1 MKIRFASLLLAVA
14 LPLAAQT
21 PTPVASEVETMF
33 YKAFYLEKGEL
44 DFAGA
49 MSLYEQFLAKAPDH
63 RLAAQAAKNQYR
75 LLDQTGKAKERDAF
89 KAKYEKLLGN
99 AVPATAPAPG
109 AGGEGRPAR
118 GDGERPGAGG
128 RPDMAARVA
137 ELEKQL
143 EKARADGNAEEVRR
157 LEQQLERARQG
168 GRAGGGAGGQAGGRR
183 GGAMGALMGNKKVS
197 EMTAEE
203 LEGLKE
209 GIGGAS
215 RMIEMLRN
223 NGQEEQAG
231 KLETQLGALKKA
243 LDANKLDD
251 AQKAIDAIREAMP
264 RMRGRGG
271 EGGGQGFGGNR

>member
-1 MKIRFASLLLAVA
+1 MKIRIASLLLAAA
-14 LPLAAQT
+14 LPVAAQT
-21 PTPVASEVETMF
+21 PAPVASEAEAMF

-99 AVPATAPAPG
+99 VVPATAPAPG

-128 RPDMAARVA
+128 RPDMAGRVA

-143 EKARADGNAEEVRR
+143 EKARADGNADEVRR

-168 GRAGGGAGGQAGGRR
+168 GRAAGGQAGGRR

-203 LEGLKE
+203 LAGLKE

-231 KLETQLGALKKA
+231 KLEGQLNALKKA

-271 EGGGQGFGGNR
+271 EGGGQGPGGNR

>member
-1 MKIRFASLLLAVA
+1 MKIRIASLLLAAA

-21 PTPVASEVETMF
+21 PAPVASEAETMF

-109 AGGEGRPAR
+109 AGGEGRPMR

-128 RPDMAARVA
+128 RPDMAARIA
-137 ELEKQL
+137 DLEKQL

-168 GRAGGGAGGQAGGRR
+168 GRAAGGQAGGRR
-183 GGAMGALMGNKKVS
+183 GGVMGALMGNKKVS

-203 LEGLKE
+203 IEGLKE

-231 KLETQLGALKKA
+231 KLESQLGALKKA

-271 EGGGQGFGGNR
+271 EGGGGNR